1 MSAVA
6 LSDASALFCTEAEEE
21 EEEEVCF
28 KLEKEADGKQCYI
41 I

>member
-1 MSAVA
+1 MSAAA
-6 LSDASALFCTEAEEE
+6 LSDASALFCTEAEE